1 MEASQPHAGTR
12 LCAALDQVRQ
22 DLGAG
27 ACDRIIVITDEQS
40 QEDVAAPETR
50 GYMINV
56 ASARNGV
63 GYGAW
68 QHIDGWSEAAVDYI
82 RALEAT

>member
-1 MEASQPHAGTR
+1 
-12 LCAALDQVRQ
+12 V
-22 DLGAG
+22 
-27 ACDRIIVITDEQS
+27 TDEQS
-40 QEDVAAPETR
+40 HDRVPAPKGK

-68 QHIDGWSEAAVDYI
+68 AHIDGWSEAAIEYI
-82 RALEAT
+82 RKLERSKAE